1 LFKSSSNADNDWGYI
16 LFQNDSSFVDSIF
29 DTSDTSAENA
39 RLSIGVRN
47 DYANLTGSKPADA
60 VDIQGS
66 AQLTLNAGKWDT
78 ELDSLIGSQ
87 WSESGMGSTNGISFR
102 IDNSEKMKLNGSN
115 FTLSTDMVLSGARTL
130 KFDNTSQSQITWTSA
145 ANYGSDSAFILFKA
159 DSSQHGV
166 NAENSRLSIGVYNDF
181 DATNSDAMDLQ
192 GGYKLKLNAG
202 DWDTELKS
210 LIGTPTGASDAY
222 GISLCVNNSEVMKIG
237 SKSLTVT
244 SGTAVKGIQ
253 VIEMASLQYS
263 ISGHKGSAYCESKTA
278 TFSQDIADAYVVL
291 SSYYVYYTNSREY
304 VRYVGVETWGSI
316 SSTNSKSYT
325 ATCNVT
331 LRDDSGTYDD
341 AISGTVKLVVFAILK
356 YASS

>member
-1 LFKSSSNADNDWGYI
+1 
-16 LFQNDSSFVDSIF
+16 
-29 DTSDTSAENA
+29 
-39 RLSIGVRN
+39 
-47 DYANLTGSKPADA
+47 
-60 VDIQGS
+60 
-66 AQLTLNAGKWDT
+66 
-78 ELDSLIGSQ
+78 
-87 WSESGMGSTNGISFR
+87 MGSTNGISFR

-115 FTLSTDMVLSGARTL
+115 FTLSTDMVLGGARTL

-166 NAENSRLSIGVYNDF
+166 NAENSRLSIGVFNDF

-341 AISGTVKLVVFAILK
+341 AISGTVKLVVFAVLK